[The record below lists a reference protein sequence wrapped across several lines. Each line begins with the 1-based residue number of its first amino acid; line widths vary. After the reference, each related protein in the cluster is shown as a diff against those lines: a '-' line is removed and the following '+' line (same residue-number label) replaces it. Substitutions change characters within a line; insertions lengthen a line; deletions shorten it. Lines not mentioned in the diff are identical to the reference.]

1 MRQTMRTRPQIR
13 YARPLPSRPVN
24 YRNRGRDWKKL
35 GPILIIGAAVV
46 VFIAALVYVS
56 VIHGS
61 SHAAVGKW
69 RAGFLVLRVDPDKV
83 ATVNS
88 VVCSWSR
95 VDDNTIRI
103 QPSMKI
109 GDPELGTIQVAFEL
123 SVQSGGQKAEA
134 DVFGFPMTLDRDQ

>member
-1 MRQTMRTRPQIR
+1 MRQTMRTRPR
-13 YARPLPSRPVN
+13 FARAAPLPTRPGD
-24 YRNRGRDWKKL
+24 YHHRAGKMKKL
-35 GPILIIGAAVV
+35 GPVLIISAAAA
-46 VFIAALVYVS
+46 VFIAVLVYVS
-56 VIHGS
+56 VVHGS
-61 SHAAVGKW
+61 SHPAVGKW
-69 RAGFLVLRVDPDKV
+69 RAGFLVLRIHPDKV

-95 VDDNTIRI
+95 VDDDTIRI

-123 SVQSGGQKAEA
+123 SVQSGGQQAEA

>member
-1 MRQTMRTRPQIR
+1 MRTRPR
-13 YARPLPSRPVN
+13 FARAAPLPRRPVN

-35 GPILIIGAAVV
+35 GPILITGVAII
-46 VFIAALVYVS
+46 VFIAALVYAS
-56 VIHGS
+56 ANFGS
-61 SHAAVGKW
+61 SHPAVGKW
-69 RAGFLVLRVDPDKV
+69 RAGFLVLRVHPDKV

-109 GDPELGTIQVAFEL
+109 GDPEFGTIQVAFEL
-123 SVQSGGQKAEA
+123 SVQLGGKQAEA
-134 DVFGFPMTLDRDQ
+134 DVFGFPMTLDRDHRDQ